1 MSTNYIYDN
10 LPKEIKSKVIKDV
23 NGLDI
28 HYLESGVKKDD
39 SELIILLHGF
49 PELSFSW
56 RKILPRL
63 SDDGYHVVAPDQRG
77 FGSTIGADLTYTNN
91 LSDFSHINLATD
103 IYVFIQ
109 KLGYKK
115 VKCVVG
121 HDSGVGPASWL
132 ALIRPD
138 IFSNLVI
145 MSGPFT
151 GPPNPMTISEKIYL
165 PDTDKIDLDLD
176 KLSIPRKHYQSYY
189 RTKSANKEMME
200 SKQGLR
206 SFIRAYYHYKSADWI
221 NNKPFELSSWSS
233 EELSKMPTYYI
244 MNKNMNM
251 AETVNEFMPSDDEIN
266 NCKWL
271 DENEIEVYE
280 KEYRKTSFQGGLNW
294 YRAGVDYKNL
304 QKLSLF
310 SGKTIDIPSLFISG
324 INDWGTYQRP
334 GAVKKMSSIMTR
346 FKGVSL
352 VENAGHWVQQENP
365 EKVSKLILELINNP
379 TF

>member
-1 MSTNYIYDN
+1 
-10 LPKEIKSKVIKDV
+10 
-23 NGLDI
+23 
-28 HYLESGVKKDD
+28 
-39 SELIILLHGF
+39 
-49 PELSFSW
+49 
-56 RKILPRL
+56 
-63 SDDGYHVVAPDQRG
+63 
-77 FGSTIGADLTYTNN
+77 
-91 LSDFSHINLATD
+91 
-103 IYVFIQ
+103 
-109 KLGYKK
+109 
-115 VKCVVG
+115 
-121 HDSGVGPASWL
+121 
-132 ALIRPD
+132 
-138 IFSNLVI
+138 
-145 MSGPFT
+145 
-151 GPPNPMTISEKIYL
+151 
-165 PDTDKIDLDLD
+165 
-176 KLSIPRKHYQSYY
+176 
-189 RTKSANKEMME
+189 MME

-244 MNKNMNM
+244 MNKKMNM

-271 DENEIEVYE
+271 DENEIDVYE
-280 KEYRKTSFQGGLNW
+280 KEYSKTSFQGGLNW

-310 SGKTIDIPSLFISG
+310 SGRTIDIPSLFISG

-334 GAVKKMSSIMTR
+334 GAVKKMSSIMTK